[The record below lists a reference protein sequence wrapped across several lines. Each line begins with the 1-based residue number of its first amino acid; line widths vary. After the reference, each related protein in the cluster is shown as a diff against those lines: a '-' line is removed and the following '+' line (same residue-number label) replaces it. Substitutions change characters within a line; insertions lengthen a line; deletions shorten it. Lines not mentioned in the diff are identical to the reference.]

1 MVEVYLSGAL
11 HGDERIGPATVTEMA
26 TLLVQEYGKNEDLT
40 WLMDSRS
47 IWVPEAALG
56 CK

>member
-1 MVEVYLSGAL
+1 MHCRVHIFAVE
-11 HGDERIGPATVTEMA
+11 VTEMA